1 MKHVVISVG
10 KDDYDVDSLGDDLKP
25 LSEEQEVGI
34 MLAVVFDRMIASG
47 YSKKMIMQIAKDTYK
62 NRHNRLN

>member
-1 MKHVVISVG
+1 MKRVVINVG
-10 KDDYDVDSLGDDLKP
+10 KTGYGVASLGDDLKP

-47 YSKKMIMQIAKDTYK
+47 YSKK
-62 NRHNRLN
+62 

>member
-25 LSEEQEVGI
+25 LPEEQEVGI

-47 YSKKMIMQIAKDTYK
+47 FSKKMIMNIAKDTYK

>member
-10 KDDYDVDSLGDDLKP
+10 KDDYEVDSLGDDSKP
-25 LSEEQEVGI
+25 LSDEQEVGI

-47 YSKKMIMQIAKDTYK
+47 YSKKMIMKIAKDTYK
-62 NRHNRLN
+62 NRL

>member
-1 MKHVVISVG
+1 MKHVVIN
-10 KDDYDVDSLGDDLKP
+10 VDKTGYGVASLGDDLKP

-34 MLAVVFDRMIASG
+34 MLAVVFDRMIASDF
-47 YSKKMIMQIAKDTYK
+47 SKKMIMNIAKDTYK